1 MRSAPEKKKN
11 KTNTT
16 LNSAKNKK
24 IIYVCIQTKQV
35 KEAQTLAG
43 GALLDLEQLVE
54 AQSVLV
60 PSQALLVQLEFPQ
73 PFVLLVA
80 S

>member
-1 MRSAPEKKKN
+1 MKCEHKPKI
-11 KTNTT
+11 T
-16 LNSAKNKK
+16 LKITRNSSYNNLSK
-24 IIYVCIQTKQV
+24 QTKQV
-35 KEAQTLAG
+35 IEAQTLAG
-43 GALLDLEQLVE
+43 GALLDVEQLME
-54 AQSVLV
+54 AQSILV

>member
-1 MRSAPEKKKN
+1 MKNSKNKNPQKKKN
-11 KTNTT
+11 LTHHHHNN
-16 LNSAKNKK
+16 LS
-24 IIYVCIQTKQV
+24 KQV

-43 GALLDLEQLVE
+43 GALLDVEQLVE

-60 PSQALLVQLEFPQ
+60 PSQALLVQLELPQ